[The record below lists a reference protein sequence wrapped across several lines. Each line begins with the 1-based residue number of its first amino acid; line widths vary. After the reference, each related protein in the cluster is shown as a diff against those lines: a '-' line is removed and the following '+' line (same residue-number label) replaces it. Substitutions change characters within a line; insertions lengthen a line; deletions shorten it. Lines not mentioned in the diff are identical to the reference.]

1 MAHPVFSSLYRPA
14 WPLSDVTHPP
24 PAKDVTQVSMVGRS
38 ALNGKGATSAQRE
51 NPATS
56 YAQAA
61 QTAEQF
67 AGVFIDQLL
76 ERMMPKLFGSAAGA
90 GTYQAMLLQ
99 SLSTQLSQTGNGM
112 GLVPILDKALGIP
125 ASAVAPIGETP
136 PIILEPS
143 LPNAGWAGGNMGS
156 SATLSASARAF
167 VAQLIPLAKRVGR
180 LLGIAPKLLLAQAA
194 LETGWGA
201 HMIGNNL
208 FGIKALPG
216 EPSVLAPTNEVV
228 DGILTPT
235 IAAFRTFSSIGGCM
249 EHYAR
254 LIKEHYPQAME
265 TGDNAQAFVQGL
277 VRGGYATDP
286 AYAAKIMQVA
296 QLPVWSYIL
305 SAP

>member
-1 MAHPVFSSLYRPA
+1 MSHSVFSSLYRPMQ
-14 WPLSDVTHPP
+14 PLPDVAQP
-24 PAKDVTQVSMVGRS
+24 PATDATQVSMVGRPV
-38 ALNGKGATSAQRE
+38 LNGKGATSAQRE
-51 NPATS
+51 NSAAS

-61 QTAEQF
+61 RTAEQF

-90 GTYQAMLLQ
+90 GTYQTMLLQ

-112 GLVPILDKALGIP
+112 GLVPILDKALGVP
-125 ASAVAPIGETP
+125 AAAATAIGETP
-136 PIILEPS
+136 PVILEPS
-143 LPNAGWAGGNMGS
+143 LPNAGWAGGVSS
-156 SATLSASARAF
+156 SATLSASAQAF
-167 VAQLIPLAKRVGR
+167 IAQLTPLARRVGK
-180 LLGIAPKLLLAQAA
+180 LLGVAPKLLLAQAA

-201 HMIGNNL
+201 HMVGNNL

-228 DGILTPT
+228 DGVLTPT
-235 IAAFRTFSSIGGCM
+235 IAAFRAFSSVGGCM

-254 LIKEHYPQAME
+254 LIKEHYPQAMD
-265 TGDNAQAFVQGL
+265 TGGNAQAFVQGL

-296 QLPVWSYIL
+296 ELPVWSHIL
-305 SAP
+305 GAP